1 MEKELTEH
9 EAIRALNLEYAKRA
23 EEISAKWKDKKKPGR
38 DGADTP
44 ELKALNKEFGER
56 LFKLKEKYANKHSE

>member
-38 DGADTP
+38 DGADTL
-44 ELKALNKEFGER
+44 ELKKLNEEFGKR
-56 LFKLKEKYANKHSE
+56 LFDLKKIYADRHSE